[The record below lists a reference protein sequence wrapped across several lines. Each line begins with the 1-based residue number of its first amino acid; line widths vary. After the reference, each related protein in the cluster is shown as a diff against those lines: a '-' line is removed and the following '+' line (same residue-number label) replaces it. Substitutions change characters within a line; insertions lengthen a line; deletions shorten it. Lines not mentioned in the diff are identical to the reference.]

1 MYALI
6 EETEDYPYISEDV
19 YHRHEN
25 KVCSNSLDKI
35 YEYCKKT
42 YNMSENELS
51 ELMKYKAVD
60 DIYDKYRLPRNLIIS
75 VIQEI

>member
-1 MYALI
+1 MYVLI

-19 YHRHEN
+19 YYRHEN

-51 ELMKYKAVD
+51 GLMKYKTVD
-60 DIYDKYRLPRNLIIS
+60 DIYDQYRLPRNLIIN

>member
-1 MYALI
+1 MYILI
-6 EETEDYPYISEDV
+6 EETEDYDV
-19 YHRHEN
+19 VYGNINYKHEN
-25 KVCSNSLDKI
+25 KACSNSLDKI

-42 YNMSENELS
+42 YTMSENEVG

-60 DIYDKYRLPRNLIIS
+60 DIYDQYKLPRNLIIN

>member
-1 MYALI
+1 MYILI
-6 EETEDYPYISEDV
+6 EETEEYDV
-19 YHRHEN
+19 GYGNVHCRHEN

-42 YNMSENELS
+42 YTISENEIS

-60 DIYDKYRLPRNLIIS
+60 DIYDQYRLPRNLIIS